1 MPKVV
6 FSQLSL
12 GRLPITPLLV
22 WTLFLIAKKGA
33 GNSNHGMDTHVVFK
47 ATMSEHYCMCAASRG
62 DSFRRAPPEEGWD
75 ANNALPACLGL
86 PAHDCPP
93 CEMHMACAH
102 CSCMIDR
109 YCTCAASR
117 GDSFR
122 MAPPEDGRDANTIF
136 SQPALGFL
144 PMTASGTKYSCGIL
158 SYSA

>member
-6 FSQLSL
+6 FFQLNL
-12 GRLPITPLLV
+12 GRLPITPPLV

-33 GNSNHGMDTHVVFK
+33 GNSNHGMDPHMVYK
-47 ATMSEHYCMCAASRG
+47 ATMS
-62 DSFRRAPPEEGWD
+62 
-75 ANNALPACLGL
+75 
-86 PAHDCPP
+86 
-93 CEMHMACAH
+93 
-102 CSCMIDR
+102 DR